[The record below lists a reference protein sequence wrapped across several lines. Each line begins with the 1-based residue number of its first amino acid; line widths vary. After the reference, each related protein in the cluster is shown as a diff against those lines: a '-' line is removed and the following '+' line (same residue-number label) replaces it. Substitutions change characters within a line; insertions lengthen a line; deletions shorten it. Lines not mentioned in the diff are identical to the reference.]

1 MKRILQVAALLL
13 LLAGVFVVVRWL
25 FPSDESQIR
34 DIIRRA
40 AVAASVTREEGQL
53 GRLTKAAELA
63 SLCTEDI
70 QVRVDAIGLRGGLD
84 GRDQVRSAGVQLGTT
99 FGTYR
104 IIPANVQIRELSDD
118 KAKVSMTARFE
129 GAAPADIDAQEF
141 ALHFR
146 KQGGKWR
153 IGLVETV
160 RLLRR

>member
-13 LLAGVFVVVRWL
+13 LLAGAFIVVRWL

-34 DIIRRA
+34 DVIRRA
-40 AVAASVTREEGQL
+40 AVAASVTKEEGQL

-70 QVRVDAIGLRGGLD
+70 QVRVDAIGLRGGLE

-104 IIPANVQIRELSDD
+104 IVPANIQVRELSED

-129 GAAPADIDAQEF
+129 GSAPADIDAQEF
-141 ALHFR
+141 VLHFR